1 VKRKARGTYTRA
13 QLEQHTELSLHLQRT
28 NARASH
34 LLLRLARLR
43 PGNPHFKSL
52 CAELA
57 SVAELLTLDTSFCEG
72 IANNHALQP
81 FQRIV
86 LTLHTTCTFCEEN
99 PVLNSSKKHD
109 KTFGSLTIAPT
120 WAVQLTSLT
129 WLMTRIRQD
138 IFCNS
143 PSPPPEM
150 KKFIRCLN
158 GLYTAIQR
166 QRRHLARIGT
176 QKRPEMAV
184 RFDDSEVCGRC
195 GRRYEP

>member
-1 VKRKARGTYTRA
+1 MKRKARGTYTRA
-13 QLEQHTELSLHLQRT
+13 QVEQHTELSLDLQRT

-43 PGNPHFKSL
+43 PSNPHFKSL

-57 SVAELLTLDTSFCEG
+57 SVAELLTLDISFCEG
-72 IANNHALQP
+72 IANNHVSQP

-86 LTLHTTCTFCEEN
+86 LTLHTTCVFCEEN
-99 PVLNSSKKHD
+99 PVLNYSKKHD
-109 KTFGSLTIAPT
+109 DTFGPLTITPT

-138 IFCNS
+138 IFGHS
-143 PSPPPEM
+143 PSPPPET
-150 KKFIRCLN
+150 KKFVSCLN

-166 QRRHLARIGT
+166 QRRHLERIGT
-176 QKRPEMAV
+176 QERPDIAV
-184 RFDDSEVCGRC
+184 RFDSSEVCRRC
-195 GRRYEP
+195 GRRYEA